1 MEKEKVMLATGE
13 MIDADRLYSQSNRV
27 LMDSY
32 KKALAEDRDADAEE
46 ILHYILN
53 RFEYDSCQKNGESK
67 DELFARQFG
76 DFVNGKMSS
85 AKDVAKK
92 MSCDHRYLQNEMFH
106 VCLEYIKIL
115 ADNAS
120 KGWYDPRN
128 EYAAKTSKEIID
140 HFNKTNYPY

>member
-1 MEKEKVMLATGE
+1 MEKIKLSTGE
-13 MIDADRLYSQSNRV
+13 FVDSDRLYYQSNRV

-32 KKALAEDRDADAEE
+32 KKALEEDRDADAEE

>member
-1 MEKEKVMLATGE
+1 MEKIKLSTGE
-13 MIDADRLYSQSNRV
+13 FVDSDRLYYQSNRV

-32 KKALAEDRDADAEE
+32 KKALEEGRDADAEE
-46 ILHYILN
+46 FLHNILN
-53 RFEYDSCQKNGESK
+53 RFEYDSCQKDGETK

-76 DFVNGKMSS
+76 NFVNGKMGS

-92 MSCDHRYLQNEMFH
+92 MSCEHRYLQNEMFH

-120 KGWYDPRN
+120 EGRYDARN
-128 EYAAKTSKEIID
+128 RYAAETSKKIID
-140 HFNKTNYPY
+140 MFKETNYPY

>member
-13 MIDADRLYSQSNRV
+13 CVEADQLYYQSNRV

-32 KKALAEDRDADAEE
+32 KKALEEDRDADAEE
-46 ILHYILN
+46 ILHNILN

-76 DFVNGKMSS
+76 NFVNGKMSS
-85 AKDVAKK
+85 AKDVAQK

-115 ADNAS
+115 AENCE

-128 EYAAKTSKEIID
+128 QFAAKTSKEIID
-140 HFNKTNYPY
+140 HFKETNYPY